1 MTKGQAFAVIAGF
14 LAAPLALAQDAANTV
29 PPAAG
34 AFSKEVD
41 NGATAWMIAAS
52 VLVLLMT
59 PGLALFYG
67 GMVRRKNVLSTFLHS
82 FIMMGVVS
90 IVWMLVGYTIAFGHT
105 DNGLIGNFAN
115 ALGHV
120 SFSIPG
126 GEAPRIPAALYMLYQ
141 MMFAIITP
149 ALISGAIAERMKFG
163 AYVMF
168 TTLWLLIVYCPIACW
183 VWNVNGWANKMGALD
198 FAGGTVVHLAS
209 GMAALAACV
218 MLGKRNT
225 LVRKEPILPHNL
237 PLTVLG
243 AGLLWVGWIGFNA
256 GSATDV
262 NPIAISGFAATQLAA
277 AAGMIGWMLTE
288 KVRFGKAT
296 ALGAASGLVAGLVA
310 ITPASG
316 YVDMLPG
323 TLIGLAAGIICSFAV
338 SLKSKF
344 GFDDALDVVGVHGV
358 GGFLGAILTGVFA
371 VGYINSSAGDALKGG
386 RGALIL
392 HQFLAAVAIGA
403 FSFAAS
409 LLILAITK
417 LAMGG
422 LRASNEEEET
432 GLDITQHGE
441 VGSPGT
447 ELEFAL

>member
-1 MTKGQAFAVIAGF
+1 MTRGKSFAVIAGI
-14 LAAPLALAQDAANTV
+14 LAAPLAIAQDAAQSG
-29 PPAAG
+29 PAP
-34 AFSKEVD
+34 FTKDIDS
-41 NGATAWMIAAS
+41 GATAWMIVAS
-52 VLVLLMT
+52 ILVLLMT

-90 IVWMLVGYTIAFGHT
+90 IVWMLVGYTIAFGHS
-105 DNGLIGNFAN
+105 DNGWIGGFHNAFGNVSNSAAGEEAN
-115 ALGHV
+115 
-120 SFSIPG
+120 
-126 GEAPRIPAALYMLYQ
+126 RIPEGLFMLYQ

-168 TTLWLLIVYCPIACW
+168 TTLWLVIVYCPIACW
-183 VWNVNGWANKMGALD
+183 VWNANGWANKMGALD

-209 GMAALAACV
+209 GMAALAAAI
-218 MLGKRNT
+218 MLGKRKS

-237 PLTVLG
+237 PLTLLG

-256 GSATDV
+256 GSANDV

-288 KVRFGKAT
+288 KIRFGKAT

-316 YVDMLPG
+316 YVQMVPA
-323 TLIGLAAGIICSFAV
+323 TVIGLLAGIICSFAV

-371 VGYINSSAGDALKGG
+371 VGIINSSAADALKNG

-392 HQFLAAVAIGA
+392 HQLIAAIAIGA
-403 FSFAAS
+403 FSFVAS
-409 LLILAITK
+409 LLILWVTK
-417 LAMGG
+417 LVTKG
-422 LRASNEEEET
+422 LRATDEEEDT

-441 VGSPGT
+441 AAYN
-447 ELEFAL
+447 L

>member
-1 MTKGQAFAVIAGF
+1 LTKGQAFAVIAGI
-14 LAAPLALAQDAANTV
+14 LAAPLALAQDAATAAAPV
-29 PPAAG
+29 AAPAPG
-34 AFSKEVD
+34 AFSKEID
-41 NGATAWMIAAS
+41 SGATAWMIVAS

-82 FIMMGVVS
+82 FIMMGIVS

-105 DNGLIGNFAN
+105 DNGWIGDFKN

-120 SFSIPG
+120 PFNTPG
-126 GEAPRIPAALYMLYQ
+126 EEASRIPAALYMLYQ

-149 ALISGAIAERMKFG
+149 ALISGALAERMKFS
-163 AYVMF
+163 AYVIF
-168 TTLWLLIVYCPIACW
+168 TTVWLVVVYCPVACW
-183 VWNVNGWANKMGALD
+183 VWNSNGWANKMGALD

-209 GMAALAACV
+209 GMAALAAAI
-218 MLGKRNT
+218 MLGKRKS
-225 LVRKEPILPHNL
+225 LVQKEPILPHSL
-237 PLTVLG
+237 PLTLLG
-243 AGLLWVGWIGFNA
+243 GGLLWVGWIGFNA

-262 NPIAISGFAATQLAA
+262 NPVAISGFAATQLAA
-277 AAGMIGWMLTE
+277 AAGMLGWMLTE
-288 KVRFGKAT
+288 KLRFGKPT

-323 TLIGLAAGIICSFAV
+323 TFIGLAAGVICSFAV

-371 VGYINSSAGDALKGG
+371 SVLINHDAVEPAMKAG
-386 RGALIL
+386 RGALIM
-392 HQFLAAVAIGA
+392 HQFLAAVVIGA

-417 LAMGG
+417 LITKG
-422 LRASNEEEET
+422 LRATEEEEDT

-441 VGSPGT
+441 AAYN
-447 ELEFAL
+447 L